1 MSVSTGSKA
10 PQFTLY
16 NTEKKQM
23 SLSDYEGQN
32 VVLLFFP
39 LAFTD
44 VCSKEMCTIRD
55 SYEKYDSMNAQ
66 VLGISVDSLFTLEK
80 FAEEQKINFPLLSDF
95 NKEVSRSYDAL
106 YEEFVFDMQGV
117 SKRASFVI
125 DGKGTVR
132 YAHIQENAGNLPD
145 FDAILDALSK
155 LS

>member
-1 MSVSTGSKA
+1 MALSTGDKA
-10 PQFTLY
+10 PQFTLF
-16 NTEKKQM
+16 NTEKKQV
-23 SLSDYEGQN
+23 SLSDFEGQN

-44 VCSKEMCTIRD
+44 VCSEEMCTIRD
-55 SYEKYDSMNAQ
+55 SYQKYDSMNAQ

-80 FAEEQKINFPLLSDF
+80 FAEEQRINFPLLSDF

-125 DGKGTVR
+125 DSNGTVR
-132 YAHIQENAGNLPD
+132 YAHIQENAGDLPD
-145 FDAILDALSK
+145 FDAILEALSK